1 MRYGYH
7 TLDVF
12 TDRVFGGNPLA
23 VFPHAD
29 GIPGG
34 VMASIAREL
43 NLSETVF
50 VLRPASAD
58 GTRRLRIFTPGA
70 ELPFA
75 GHPTLGTAHL
85 LAALGEPGLEAADD
99 ALAQVLFE
107 EGIGPVRVTIR
118 REAGMPVFT
127 QLTAAQ
133 APEMGPR
140 PPSRERLARLL
151 GLEVGDV
158 LAGDWSPAAVSCGVP
173 FLFVPLASRSAVAR
187 ARMDHGV
194 WANELKSYWAPQVFV
209 FAREAEMPG
218 SDIRARMF
226 APGLG
231 VPEDPATGSA
241 VAALG
246 GYLAGRPGQRDGLLQ
261 RTIEQGFEMGR
272 PSLLY
277 LEADV
282 TNGRA
287 DAVRVGGR
295 SVLVGQ
301 GEIDIPDDLLGGAG

>member
-1 MRYGYH
+1 MRYRYH

-23 VFPHAD
+23 VFPHAE
-29 GIPGG
+29 GIPGS
-34 VMASIAREL
+34 VMAAIAREL

-50 VLRPASAD
+50 VLPRATAE
-58 GTRRLRIFTPGA
+58 GTRMLRIFTPGA

-75 GHPTLGTAHL
+75 GHPTLGAAHL
-85 LAALGEPGLEAADD
+85 LAATGESGLGSADEPLT
-99 ALAQVLFE
+99 QVVFD

-118 REAGMPVFT
+118 RESGAPVFT

-173 FLFVPLASRSAVAR
+173 FLFVPLAGRSAVAR
-187 ARMDHGV
+187 ARLDHGI
-194 WANELKSYWAPQVFV
+194 WAQELKSYWAAQVFV
-209 FAREAEMPG
+209 FAREGEMAG

-246 GYLAGRPGQRDGLLQ
+246 GYLAGRPGQRDGLLR

-282 TNGRA
+282 TSGRA

-295 SVLVGQ
+295 SVLVGD
-301 GEIDIPDDLLGGAG
+301 GEIDIPDDLLQSPD